1 MSAGVVAAGVVAGV
15 VAGDVVSAGVVAGDV
30 AAAGVVSAGVV
41 AAGVVAGDV
50 AAGDVAAGESAGAAV
65 ADESAVTP
73 TTVVGRWGPPVCR
86 CRTPVRYSVPMALAV
101 QRSFDELGTPLHE
114 VTFVVLDVETTG
126 GSPAT
131 CSLTEVAAAR
141 YRGGELLGT
150 YQSFVRPDERI
161 PPFITALTG
170 ISDAMVA
177 DAPRVGEMLP
187 SFLEFLGGAVVVGHN
202 VRFDLSF
209 LNHAL
214 CATGRERLSNA
225 TVDTLALARRLV
237 RDMVPNCK
245 LGTLAATLH
254 LPHQPSHRALTDVLA
269 TGDLLHALLERA
281 GSFGIVGLQELLDLP
296 RLVGHPQA
304 AKLRLT
310 TRLPHRPG
318 VYWFTDAAGHVLYV
332 GKATDLH
339 SRVRSYFSGDTRNK
353 VGRLLRMMDAVHH
366 RVCPG
371 PLTAAVLEGRLIRAW
386 APPFNTQGKAR
397 RRDPGTTA
405 RGLAPGTAP
414 GSPAIPA
421 GTAGPVA
428 EAPRPRRRGRRPS
441 WSAADLEGD
450 ATELLAPFAE
460 RVSALARSQR
470 YEDAARVRDEAERLR
485 QLLGRHRSVEALR
498 KAGRIVLHVE
508 GEGTVELADG
518 LLVGTGPLVLGD
530 GGGAGADGGR
540 DAALSVS
547 ADGHD
552 KERVIV
558 ARWLASHADRVR
570 VLDAGEGPGLAMR
583 TDRIPRL
590 TELCGPLTSPPVPVA
605 GPAQGVAAG

>member
-1 MSAGVVAAGVVAGV
+1 
-15 VAGDVVSAGVVAGDV
+15 
-30 AAAGVVSAGVV
+30 
-41 AAGVVAGDV
+41 
-50 AAGDVAAGESAGAAV
+50 
-65 ADESAVTP
+65 
-73 TTVVGRWGPPVCR
+73 
-86 CRTPVRYSVPMALAV
+86 MALAV
-101 QRSFDELGTPLHE
+101 QRSFDDLGTPLSE

-150 YQSFVRPDERI
+150 YQTFVRPDERI

-177 DAPRVGEMLP
+177 DAPAIGEMLP
-187 SFLEFLGGAVVVGHN
+187 SFLEFLGGGVVVGHN

-214 CATGRERLSNA
+214 VSTGRDRLANA

-281 GSFGIVGLQELLDLP
+281 GSFGIVGLEELLELP

-353 VGRLLRMMDAVHH
+353 IGRLLRQMDAVHH

-386 APPFNTQGKAR
+386 APPFNLQGKVR
-397 RRDPGTTA
+397 RR
-405 RGLAPGTAP
+405 APGTAVRDVVPLP
-414 GSPAIPA
+414 GDIGPGVPA
-421 GTAGPVA
+421 GSAGPVA
-428 EAPRPRRRGRRPS
+428 EAPRPRRRGRRKE
-441 WSAADLEGD
+441 WTAEELGGD
-450 ATELLAPFAE
+450 PVALLAPFAE
-460 RVSALARSQR
+460 RVSAFARSQR

-485 QLLGRHRSVEALR
+485 LLLGRHRRIESLR
-498 KAGRIVLHVE
+498 RAGRVVLLVD
-508 GEGTVELADG
+508 GEGTVELDDGILVEAASLFDSDADADADVGSGG
-518 LLVGTGPLVLGD
+518 LDPAFAIG
-530 GGGAGADGGR
+530 
-540 DAALSVS
+540 

-558 ARWLASHADRVR
+558 AQWLATHADRAR
-570 VLDAGEGPGLAMR
+570 VLEAAGPDGLAMR
-583 TDRIPRL
+583 ADRIPRL
-590 TELCGPLTSPPVPVA
+590 AELCETFSGAVVSVDGGGVEPGDAVPEH
-605 GPAQGVAAG
+605 

>member
-1 MSAGVVAAGVVAGV
+1 
-15 VAGDVVSAGVVAGDV
+15 
-30 AAAGVVSAGVV
+30 
-41 AAGVVAGDV
+41 
-50 AAGDVAAGESAGAAV
+50 
-65 ADESAVTP
+65 
-73 TTVVGRWGPPVCR
+73 
-86 CRTPVRYSVPMALAV
+86 MALAV
-101 QRSFDELGTPLHE
+101 QRSFDDLGTPLSQ

-150 YQSFVRPDERI
+150 YQTFVRPDERI

-177 DAPRVGEMLP
+177 DAPRIGEMLP

-214 CATGRERLSNA
+214 ESTGRDRLANA

-245 LGTLAATLH
+245 LGTLAASLH

-281 GSFGIVGLQELLDLP
+281 GSFGIVGLEELLDLP

-310 TRLPHRPG
+310 NRLPHRPG

-353 VGRLLRMMDAVHH
+353 VGRLLRQMHAVHH

-386 APPFNTQGKAR
+386 APPFNAQGKVR
-397 RRDPGTTA
+397 RRDPGTA
-405 RGLAPGTAP
+405 RGPGPAGRGRAGRGPRRPTGRWRRRPGRAAGAGDPSGAPRTSTATRSSCWLPMPTGVARWP
-414 GSPAIPA
+414 GPSATRRPPGCATRPSA
-421 GTAGPVA
+421 CASCSGGTAGWSRCA
-428 EAPRPRRRGRRPS
+428 GRAGRAARGRR
-441 WSAADLEGD
+441 GHGG
-450 ATELLAPFAE
+450 
-460 RVSALARSQR
+460 ARR
-470 YEDAARVRDEAERLR
+470 GPA
-485 QLLGRHRSVEALR
+485 GRGGVALR
-498 KAGRIVLHVE
+498 R
-508 GEGTVELADG
+508 
-518 LLVGTGPLVLGD
+518 GD
-530 GGGAGADGGR
+530 GAAGA
-540 DAALSVS
+540 AASTRPS
-547 ADGHD
+547 
-552 KERVIV
+552 R
-558 ARWLASHADRVR
+558 
-570 VLDAGEGPGLAMR
+570 
-583 TDRIPRL
+583 
-590 TELCGPLTSPPVPVA
+590 
-605 GPAQGVAAG
+605 

>member
-1 MSAGVVAAGVVAGV
+1 
-15 VAGDVVSAGVVAGDV
+15 
-30 AAAGVVSAGVV
+30 
-41 AAGVVAGDV
+41 
-50 AAGDVAAGESAGAAV
+50 
-65 ADESAVTP
+65 
-73 TTVVGRWGPPVCR
+73 
-86 CRTPVRYSVPMALAV
+86 MALAV
-101 QRSFDELGTPLHE
+101 QSSFDDLGTPLSQ

-150 YQSFVRPDERI
+150 YQTFVRPDERI

-177 DAPRVGEMLP
+177 DAPPVGEMLP
-187 SFLEFLGGAVVVGHN
+187 SFLEFLGGGVVVGHN

-214 CATGRERLSNA
+214 VATGRDRLANA

-245 LGTLAATLH
+245 LGTLAASLH

-281 GSFGIVGLQELLDLP
+281 GTFGIVGLEELLDLP

-304 AKLRLT
+304 AKLPLT
-310 TRLPHRPG
+310 NRLPHRSG

-353 VGRLLRMMDAVHH
+353 IGRLLRQMDAVHH

-386 APPFNTQGKAR
+386 APPFNAQGKVR
-397 RRDPGTTA
+397 RRDPGTAA
-405 RGLAPGTAP
+405 RGPVAVDGTHADGLPGGGA
-414 GSPAIPA
+414 A
-421 GTAGPVA
+421 VA
-428 EAPRPRRRGRRPS
+428 EAPRPRRRGRRPT
-441 WSAADLEGD
+441 WSAEDLGGD
-450 ATELLAPFAE
+450 PVALLAPYAE
-460 RVSALARSQR
+460 QVSALARSRR

-485 QLLGRHRSVEALR
+485 HLLGRHRRVESLR
-498 KAGRIVLHVE
+498 RAGRVVLHVE
-508 GEGTVELADG
+508 GEGTVELDDG
-518 LLVGTGPLVLGD
+518 LLVEAACLFDGD
-530 GGGAGADGGR
+530 GASSRGGLDPAFA
-540 DAALSVS
+540 VT
-547 ADGHD
+547 ADGHE

-558 ARWLASHADRVR
+558 AQWLKFNADKVR
-570 VLDAGEGPGLAMR
+570 VLEAGDDVGLAMR
-583 TDRIPRL
+583 ADRIPTL
-590 TELCGPLTSPPVPVA
+590 QELCGPLHSWPDPTDQSSAANSRANVWTSPGQRA
-605 GPAQGVAAG
+605 ET